1 MNPAR
6 PVQIVGK
13 TVRSSHHPDQPC
25 LRQHPGQQRCRCD
38 PAAPCCWTQ
47 HCHQSPLCHL
57 RRAWGDRVLKKSPKL
72 IRIWAVGLL
81 FFSAWFVAIFSLT
94 EIAKDFL
101 GNDYYSTGAVTYGVQ
116 FTILNILALMDLEDD
131 HDQVIHQNAR

>member
-1 MNPAR
+1 MPAWLQKMFLFAF
-6 PVQIVGK
+6 PALTILTNLAFVSILASNDADVILQLLVVGLSIAIK
-13 TVRSSHHPDQPC
+13 ALSAISAV
-25 LRQHPGQQRCRCD
+25 LGVI
-38 PAAPCCWTQ
+38 
-47 HCHQSPLCHL
+47 
-57 RRAWGDRVLKKSPKL
+57 GVLKKSPKL